1 MFWLKIQLKK
11 SDGKNINEIGNILQQ
26 IQSNLKSMKFY
37 KDSFCQGF
45 FNNLYNQILRSD
57 QYKGKDYIIRLK
69 NSFKYFDSFFK
80 LDIKQSKSIKYTEL
94 EKKKNELIE
103 NLDSIFKKYN
113 FESIFSKTEFKI
125 TNFINENIQNA
136 SDILKQNN
144 DDLDK
149 TFTNITQVGIKT
161 IIEEFQKEFDMEFD
175 SFNNEVSLCKN
186 EINNVILD
194 LIDVKKKNDISKS
207 NIKELFIIRNLKDSL
222 LENLGIEKN
231 LSIKESISF
240 LIFGAFCFNYIGYLA
255 FGITF
260 FIGLLGIFIL
270 SKEEKLKIYLKQF
283 KNEFIERFNQK
294 KRNFIFKLYEEEGQI
309 KNAYKM
315 IIALAF
321 TNLCEIEE
329 KEWEQAKQQYL
340 IAKNLLKI
348 NDEKD
353 EILNEI
359 EKKKRR

>member
-1 MFWLKIQLKK
+1 M
-11 SDGKNINEIGNILQQ
+11 
-26 IQSNLKSMKFY
+26 
-37 KDSFCQGF
+37 
-45 FNNLYNQILRSD
+45 
-57 QYKGKDYIIRLK
+57 
-69 NSFKYFDSFFK
+69 
-80 LDIKQSKSIKYTEL
+80 
-94 EKKKNELIE
+94 
-103 NLDSIFKKYN
+103 
-113 FESIFSKTEFKI
+113 
-125 TNFINENIQNA
+125 
-136 SDILKQNN
+136 
-144 DDLDK
+144 DK

-294 KRNFIFKLYEEEGQI
+294 K
-309 KNAYKM
+309 
-315 IIALAF
+315 
-321 TNLCEIEE
+321 
-329 KEWEQAKQQYL
+329 
-340 IAKNLLKI
+340 
-348 NDEKD
+348 
-353 EILNEI
+353 EILFLNFT
-359 EKKKRR
+359 KKKVKLKMLIK